1 MFIIIII
8 IIIII
13 ITIIIIIIIINDNY
27 MKITNNKCKA
37 SKYTEYGTKEN
48 NNYNTYAISYRKIPK
63 ISPSKYK
70 PPKLVT
76 RKTLR

>member
-1 MFIIIII
+1 
-8 IIIII
+8 
-13 ITIIIIIIIINDNY
+13 

-37 SKYTEYGTKEN
+37 SKYTEYATKEN
-48 NNYNTYAISYRKIPK
+48 NTYNTYAINYRKIPK